1 MSDPLSPSSL
11 TSSARQIGY
20 LNRNETAVPSNPNQF
35 EESIPFNQPFLTGN
49 EQHYVNEAISAC
61 ALASDGQ
68 HTKACE
74 GILQRQFD
82 IKRALF
88 VTSCTSALE
97 MAAMLCE
104 LQPDDEVIMPSYT
117 FVSTANAF
125 VREGARPVFVDIR
138 KDTMNLDENLIE
150 QAITPRTKAIVPVH
164 YAGMP
169 CAMDRIMQIADE
181 HELIVV
187 EDAAQAVHSYMG
199 EQALGSIGHLGTYSF
214 HETKNYVCG
223 EGGALCVNDERFLDR
238 AEIIREKGT
247 NRKQFMRGVVDKYTW
262 VDKGSSFI
270 NSEMSAAFLRAQLES
285 LDLIR
290 DIRGACWHRYHE
302 GLTPLSQQGLLTLPT
317 VPAHC
322 SPNYHMFQIV
332 LPSEAKRNS
341 LMEHLRGQQIH
352 AVFHYI
358 PLHTAPMGRKY
369 GYESGMLPVTENLAS
384 RVLRLPLYGDLNA
397 PQQTRIIQSITEFI
411 SSQSNA

>member
-1 MSDPLSPSSL
+1 MRDQLSPSSL
-11 TSSARQIGY
+11 TGTAQQLGN
-20 LNRNETAVPSNPNQF
+20 LNRDETSVPFNPNQLDDV
-35 EESIPFNQPFLTGN
+35 IPFNRPFLTGN
-49 EQHYVNEAISAC
+49 EQHYVNEAISAY
-61 ALASDGQ
+61 AIASDGK

-104 LQPDDEVIMPSYT
+104 LQPGDEVIMPSYT

-125 VREGARPVFVDIR
+125 VREGASPVFVDIR
-138 KDTMNLDENLIE
+138 KDTMNLDEDLIE
-150 QAITPRTKAIVPVH
+150 KAITARTKAIAPVH

-169 CAMDRIMQIADE
+169 CEMDRIMQIADE
-181 HELIVV
+181 HGLIVV
-187 EDAAQAVHSYMG
+187 EDAAQAVHSYTG
-199 EQALGSIGHLGTYSF
+199 DQALGSIGHLGAYSF

-270 NSEMSAAFLRAQLES
+270 NSEMSAAFLRVQLES

-290 DIRGACWHRYHE
+290 DVRGACWHRYHD
-302 GLTPLSQQGLLTLPT
+302 GLKPLSEQGLLTLPII
-317 VPAHC
+317 PANC
-322 SPNYHMFQIV
+322 SPNYHMFQIL

-341 LMEHLRGQQIH
+341 LMAYLRGQQIN

-358 PLHTAPMGRKY
+358 PLHTAPMGRKF
-369 GYESGMLPVTENLAS
+369 GYESGMLPATEDLAS
-384 RVLRLPLYGDLNA
+384 RVLRLPLYGDLNEA
-397 PQQTRIIQSITEFI
+397 QQARIIQSITEFL
-411 SSQSNA
+411 SS

>member
-1 MSDPLSPSSL
+1 MRDPLSPSSL
-11 TSSARQIGY
+11 TGTAQQLEN
-20 LNRNETAVPSNPNQF
+20 LNRNQTAVPSNPNQF
-35 EESIPFNQPFLTGN
+35 EEIIPFNRPFLTGN
-49 EQHYVNEAISAC
+49 EQRYVNEAISDY
-61 ALASDGQ
+61 ALASDGR

-74 GILQRQFD
+74 RILETQFNV
-82 IKRALF
+82 KRALF

-104 LQPDDEVIMPSYT
+104 LQPGDEVIMPSYT

-125 VREGARPVFVDIR
+125 VREGAKPVFVDIR

-169 CAMDRIMQIADE
+169 CGMDRIMQIADE
-181 HELIVV
+181 HGLIVV
-187 EDAAQAVHSYMG
+187 EDAAQAVHSYTG
-199 EQALGSIGHLGTYSF
+199 ERALGSIGHLGAYSF

-270 NSEMSAAFLRAQLES
+270 NSEMSAAFLHAQLES

-290 DIRGACWHRYHE
+290 EVRGACWHRYHD
-302 GLTPLSQQGLLTLPT
+302 GLKPLDAQGLLTLPT
-317 VPAHC
+317 IPANC
-322 SPNYHMFQIV
+322 FPNYHMFQIL

-341 LMEHLRGQQIH
+341 LMEHLREKQIH

-358 PLHTAPMGRKY
+358 PLHTSPMGLKF
-369 GYESGMLPVTENLAS
+369 GYEKGMLPVTENLAS

-397 PQQTRIIQSITEFI
+397 SPQARIIRSITEFLL
-411 SSQSNA
+411 S